1 MLLNLQSFAG
11 LLMETDNP
19 LTHIVDH
26 PILTSGEWWLLTNH
40 MVMMFLAAAL
50 MLIIFLPMTRR
61 YQGGELVPTGTRNM
75 FEAVLVYLREDVVR
89 PVMGP
94 HTDRFIPY
102 LWTLFFFILFMN
114 LLGLLPLEPL
124 TGPVVRWITGD
135 PSAHAIYGTATANPY
150 LVAVLALLSFIL
162 IQVSG
167 IRANGVTNYLKHFM
181 GGAPWYVAPILVPV
195 EFLGMFIK
203 PFALFIRLIANMT
216 AGHVLIAVL
225 LGFTVMAYEGM
236 GKWGAIAI
244 GIPAILSSVA
254 AMCLELFVAFLQ
266 AYIFTL
272 LTALF
277 IGQLILHEGEDHT
290 GGAHDEAHEV
300 IGGGD
305 LTDLAKLPT
314 AERAA
319 ATHLPAG

>member
-1 MLLNLQSFAG
+1 MLLMLQSLSPT
-11 LLMETDNP
+11 LLETDNP
-19 LTHIVDH
+19 LVHIVDH
-26 PILTSGEWWLLTNH
+26 VIYERDGWWFLTNH

-50 MLIIFLPMTRR
+50 MLVIFIPMTRR
-61 YQGGELVPTGTRNM
+61 YRSGEHVPTGTRNLL
-75 FEAVLVYLREDVVR
+75 EAVIVYLRDDVVR
-89 PVMGP
+89 PVLGN
-94 HTDRFIPY
+94 HTNAFMPY

-114 LLGLLPLEPL
+114 LLGLLPLEP
-124 TGPVVRWITGD
+124 ITGFILHNLLGLED
-135 PSAHAIYGTATANPY
+135 MHAIYGTPTANPY
-150 LVAVLALLSFIL
+150 VVGVLALLSFIL

-167 IRANGVTNYLKHFM
+167 IRENGLVNYLKHFM

-225 LGFTVMAYEGM
+225 IGFTVMAYEGL
-236 GKWGAIAI
+236 GTWGAVAI
-244 GIPAILSSVA
+244 GIPAVLSSVA

-290 GGAHDEAHEV
+290 GGEHDEAHEV

-305 LTDLAKLPT
+305 LTDFSNVPIAART
-314 AERAA
+314 AG
-319 ATHLPAG
+319 TQMAG